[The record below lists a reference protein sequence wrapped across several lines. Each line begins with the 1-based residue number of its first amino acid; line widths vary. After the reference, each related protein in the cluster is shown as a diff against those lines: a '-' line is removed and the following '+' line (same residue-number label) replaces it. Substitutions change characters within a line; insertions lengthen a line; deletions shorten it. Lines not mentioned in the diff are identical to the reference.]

1 MASHW
6 EPRDKRQVG
15 VPAGGS
21 GLSAS
26 VARDPAA
33 AHLGLVVHP
42 LWAAV
47 RLSKGRGSWACVTFP
62 DPDLCEVLSPSR
74 PPHPIL
80 AGVDSEG
87 GPGRERVGGYK
98 PNVWCKQGGRE
109 RGPFPHPGNMS
120 LRRGRRET
128 EEEDGEDNG

>member
-1 MASHW
+1 MRRGGVPSHW
-6 EPRDKRQVG
+6 ESRDKRQVG
-15 VPAGGS
+15 VPVGGS

-26 VARDPAA
+26 IARDPAA
-33 AHLGLVVHP
+33 AHFGLVVHP

-98 PNVWCKQGGRE
+98 PNVWRKQGGRGGLSRTLE
-109 RGPFPHPGNMS
+109 RCP
-120 LRRGRRET
+120 
-128 EEEDGEDNG
+128 